1 MRDMELIRDPA
12 AVSRLRLAFDLS
24 EAGFLIM
31 KQNLRRR
38 YPEASESE
46 IRQRLTAWI
55 QKRPFNRPES
65 QPGS

>member
-1 MRDMELIRDPA
+1 MRNMEPIRDPA

-55 QKRPFNRPES
+55 QKRPFIE
-65 QPGS
+65 

>member
-1 MRDMELIRDPA
+1 MRNMELIRDPA

-24 EAGFLIM
+24 ETGFLIM
-31 KQNLRRR
+31 EQNLRRR

-55 QKRPFNRPES
+55 QKRPFIE
-65 QPGS
+65 